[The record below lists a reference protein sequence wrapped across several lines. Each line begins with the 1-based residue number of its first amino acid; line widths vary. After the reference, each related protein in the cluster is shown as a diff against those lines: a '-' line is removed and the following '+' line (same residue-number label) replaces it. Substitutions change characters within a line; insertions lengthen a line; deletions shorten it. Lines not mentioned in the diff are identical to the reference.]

1 MVKLNKHVENLE
13 ETIVKI
19 ENKVEA
25 LRDKY
30 IGIEEKAWHEGREMT
45 WREHEKRSKIEEQ
58 IEELE
63 EEASQIE
70 FALDFLRG
78 YVE

>member
-1 MVKLNKHVENLE
+1 MIKLNKHVENLE
-13 ETIVKI
+13 ETVAKI
-19 ENKVEA
+19 ENRIETLK
-25 LRDKY
+25 DKY

-45 WREHEKRSKIEEQ
+45 WREHEKRNKIEEQ

>member
-19 ENKVEA
+19 RNKVEI
-25 LRDKY
+25 LKDKY
-30 IGIEEKAWHEGREMT
+30 VGIEEKAWHEGREMT
-45 WREHEKRSKIEEQ
+45 WREQEKRYKIEEQ

-63 EEASQIE
+63 EETSQIE
-70 FALDFLRG
+70 FALDYLRG
-78 YVE
+78 YTD